1 ALVWAPAAIVLFATG
16 AFWKGVVLVLGGTLA
31 IGLVDNLL
39 RPVLVGRATGMPDY
53 LVLLATLGGLT
64 VFGLAGF
71 VAGPVIAALFLV
83 TWQMFADE
91 YAPLDS
97 SAPPGAHAAP
107 GEVPDGAD

>member
-1 ALVWAPAAIVLFATG
+1 
-16 AFWKGVVLVLGGTLA
+16 
-31 IGLVDNLL
+31 
-39 RPVLVGRATGMPDY
+39 MPDY

-83 TWQMFADE
+83 MWEMFTEE

-97 SAPPGAHAAP
+97 SEPPGGPARAETSRAP
-107 GEVPDGAD
+107 GGGATGSNALARDSLSALVTSSSTPRQPRTHEAP

>member
-1 ALVWAPAAIVLFATG
+1 AVILFVTG
-16 AFWKGVVLVLGGTLA
+16 AFWKAIILVAGGTIV
-31 IGLVDNLL
+31 IGLVDNVL
-39 RPVLVGRATGMPDY
+39 RPLLVGGETKMPDY

-97 SAPPGAHAAP
+97 SLLPE
-107 GEVPDGAD
+107 GERSGRS